1 MAFISCYFTGNGCV
15 SLRQYDSRALS
26 ADVDILRSKAL
37 DNAIASNGILSEIHA
52 LWYREPGVGF
62 HIFHAYDSDDK
73 KHPLS
78 ILAIMMIN
86 RGRIFESS
94 MLLLIGSESGGI
106 ESWLFLESNSMW
118 NYVLFGTQGNLS
130 VGLRNDQIRLKCA
143 ISSLITLLPD
153 ETLLYIYLSS
163 TQVLKSKLN
172 NCELL
177 PRKISGYIADFR
189 AYRLIHLCKRFFF
202 STKDIIVH
210 LIEIKRMTKGISNF

>member
-1 MAFISCYFTGNGCV
+1 M
-15 SLRQYDSRALS
+15 
-26 ADVDILRSKAL
+26 DILRSKAL
-37 DNAIASNGILSEIHA
+37 DNAIASNGLLSEIHA
-52 LWYREPGVGF
+52 LWYHEPGIGF

-94 MLLLIGSESGGI
+94 MLLLRGSESGGI
-106 ESWLFLESNSMW
+106 ESWLFLESNSMS

-202 STKDIIVH
+202 STKGILVH
-210 LIEIKRMTKGISNF
+210 LIDIKRMTKGISSF